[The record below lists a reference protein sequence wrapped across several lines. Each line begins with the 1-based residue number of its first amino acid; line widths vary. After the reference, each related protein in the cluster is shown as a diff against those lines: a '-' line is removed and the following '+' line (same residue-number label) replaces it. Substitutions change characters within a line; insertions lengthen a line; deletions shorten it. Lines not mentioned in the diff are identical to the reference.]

1 VSVAK
6 NAEENN
12 KEQAEKAAS
21 TKAGKPRQ
29 AQASAA
35 EKDAEASGYRPVDVD
50 AERAVLAA
58 VLSSPAAFDDVI
70 SVLSPT
76 DFGDPQCAAVWR
88 AMLSLE
94 ASGRPI
100 DAVTVTEEL
109 RLSRMLQRAGG
120 EKIVLALAQT
130 AGDTANVA
138 AHAEIVAGKALLRR
152 AVEAGRTIAKT
163 AMQPSADPKEVVE
176 VAEQAAYSIAHQNA
190 SSEFVTMAE
199 AVPRLLDE
207 MAKGRSK
214 LLLGHST
221 GFAELDSLTGGFQ
234 GGQLVI
240 VAARPGMGKSSFALQ
255 LARHMAET
263 TGMLVPFLS
272 YEMSEQELTL
282 RMLASAMDYD
292 MGKLRAGDLPPGS
305 DRDVAVHLERMAA
318 VPLLIDDNPPPSI
331 GGVRSK
337 LRRLTRRGQI
347 GAIVIDYLQLM
358 DGERRSRD
366 ASRAEEVSE
375 VTRGL
380 KRLAS
385 ELDVPIIAL
394 SQLNRQLEQR
404 GSKRPQLSDLR
415 DSGSLEQDASLVLFI
430 YRESQYNSAADPRSA
445 ELIIGKQRNGKS
457 GVSMPLTFNGPSTKF
472 TSNGTFFT
480 TPMPAG
486 DSGRGFSTNPF

>member
-1 VSVAK
+1 VAK
-6 NAEENN
+6 NADLPTEQTPPKAQRRPAKDA
-12 KEQAEKAAS
+12 KES
-21 TKAGKPRQ
+21 
-29 AQASAA
+29 ASAA
-35 EKDAEASGYRPVDVD
+35 LNERDAEAAGFRPVDGD

-58 VLSSPAAFDDVI
+58 VLASPAAFDDVI
-70 SVLSPT
+70 GIISAG
-76 DFGDPQCAAVWR
+76 DFGDRQCAAVWR
-88 AMLSLE
+88 AMLALE

-109 RLSRMLQRAGG
+109 RLSRMLQKAGG
-120 EKIVLALAQT
+120 EQVIIALAQT
-130 AGDTANVA
+130 AGDIANVV
-138 AHAEIVAGKALLRR
+138 AHAQIVAGKALLRR
-152 AVEAGRTIAKT
+152 AVEAGKSIAQS
-163 AMQPSADPKEVVE
+163 AMQPDADPKMVVE
-176 VAEQAAYSIAHQNA
+176 AAEQAAYGISHQN
-190 SSEFVTMAE
+190 SSAEFVTMTE

-207 MAKGRSK
+207 LAKGRSR

-221 GFAELDSLTGGFQ
+221 GFSELDAGSGGLQ
-234 GGQLVI
+234 GGQLII

-255 LARHMAET
+255 IARHIAET
-263 TGMLVPFLS
+263 SGLLVPFLS

-282 RMLASAMDYD
+282 RMLAGAMDYD
-292 MGKLRAGDLPPGS
+292 MGKLRSGDLPPGS

-331 GGVRSK
+331 GAVRSK

-358 DGERRSRD
+358 DGDRRSRD
-366 ASRAEEVSE
+366 ATRAEEVSE

-430 YRESQYNSAADPRSA
+430 YRESLYNSAADPKSA
-445 ELIIGKQRNGKS
+445 ELIIGKQRNGRS
-457 GVSMPLTFNGPSTKF
+457 GVSIPLTFNGPSTRF
-472 TSNGTFFT
+472 SSAGATFT
-480 TPMPAG
+480 TPMPAT
-486 DSGRGFSTNPF
+486 DSGRGFSASPY